1 MLKSTLK
8 AIGSGSPRVLPNWD
22 KYVMMIKLRSQIMYT
37 RYLQT
42 GFLYNPSTS
51 LLIHILSSA
60 VTPMVLNCK
69 SDYRRYVEFIDP
81 ITPVYRGMFDPA
93 YKTLQNKNV
102 FTVNNVAEIILNVS
116 MDKPLTSLPM
126 DKPWEEWKDLAPV
139 HVIYHD
145 ARELITDLYKFR
157 LEFKHHEPSCVF
169 YSIDLVM
176 LIFKYI
182 KFIEYG
188 KQTGFEAT
196 PEMFLQHHVFNH
208 WFEDLQRIWLF
219 QILQDV
225 VKDGFDYTNFKSNE
239 LVAPNI
245 ALKTIS
251 SDMYHLLDACRKKSI
266 GIGDI
271 CATKWFGEYSLKYWL
286 DELNTNLQLPQ
297 LRQYKW
303 MEFTSTLPYA
313 SFVLDTMCTIG
324 RKDLVLLIRN
334 LMFDLHQYK
343 NQNICSNIYNSYY
356 RSMVTT
362 ELERIENRV
371 TDMGSL

>member
-8 AIGSGSPRVLPNWD
+8 AIGSGNPRVLPNWD
-22 KYVMMIKLRSQIMYT
+22 KYVMMIKLRTQIMYT

-81 ITPVYRGMFDPA
+81 IVPVYRGMFDPA
-93 YKTLQNKNV
+93 YKTLPNKNV
-102 FTVNNVAEIILNVS
+102 FTVNNVPEIILNVS

-126 DKPWEEWKDLAPV
+126 DKPWDAWKELFPV

-145 ARELITDLYKFR
+145 SKELITDLYKFR
-157 LEFKHHEPSCVF
+157 LEFKHYQPNCVF

-176 LIFKYI
+176 LIFKFI

-188 KQTGFEAT
+188 EQTGFTPT
-196 PEMFLQHHVFNH
+196 PEMFLQQHVFNS

-225 VKDGFDYTNFKSNE
+225 VKDEFDYTKFKANE
-239 LVAPNI
+239 LVAPNA

-251 SDMYHLLDACRKKSI
+251 SDMYHLIDSCRKKSI
-266 GIGDI
+266 SIGDI
-271 CATKWFGEYSLKYWL
+271 CATKWFGDYSLSSWL
-286 DELNTNLQLPQ
+286 NELNTNLQLPQ

-313 SFVLDTMCTIG
+313 SFVLDTMCLIN
-324 RKDLVLLIRN
+324 RKDLVLLVRN
-334 LMFDLHQYK
+334 LMFDLHQYI
-343 NQNICSNIYNSYY
+343 NQNICSNIYFPGYKTK
-356 RSMVTT
+356 VEE
-362 ELERIENRV
+362 ELARV
-371 TDMGSL
+371 TSRVSDMGSL